1 MAAILVLSAASCKKE
16 VRTRYG
22 IDGVTPLPEAI
33 DIGTVVNGKVVKWGS
48 FNLGASKVGEY
59 GDYYAWVKTFT
70 L

>member
-1 MAAILVLSAASCKKE
+1 MKKLICLTMAAILILSAASCKKE

-22 IDGVTPLPEAI
+22 I

-59 GDYYAWVKTFT
+59 SDYFAWGETFT